1 MRIHISLARISM
13 CCFFLLEGI
22 TARAQSEK
30 ILDAFDIHHTLAYLI
45 AIFLIMLFV
54 MVFANRLYY
63 YREQEA
69 GAEARRINAQLS
81 MILASN
87 KTQTWVYDISQHVF
101 KVYTDD
107 NKEISYFPFDFTQ
120 NYDPSDVGAIRNTI
134 KSMTAG
140 ETLSE
145 SFLIKGPIPKDAETE
160 QRIYD
165 VNVSVLRHDK
175 HHRPTALLG
184 IQHDITEEKKN
195 GEKVRKLMLR
205 YHNVFNSSLVDMIFY
220 DADGYLTE
228 INDKA
233 CETFCISDRDSLLRR
248 RIKITDIPAYK
259 DLDIEHLDHLL
270 CSSITNID
278 KVKREDEKVPEVLL
292 RGTIYYEVSV
302 RALRNEDGS
311 LRGIVTAG
319 RNITEMVESHHHE
332 RQVSRQ
338 LNTTTKDIQTY
349 IDNINYSL
357 KASNVQLMSYNPE
370 THILELFSD
379 LSKAQY
385 RLTELRAIAL
395 LQEDCHRRARGY
407 FRRMDQ
413 RQKQTFTC
421 TFPTIMRDSRGRDI
435 YLSFH
440 IMPIFTPDGHV
451 THYFGMCRNETEITY
466 TELQLQEE
474 TAKAQDAEQLKNTFL
489 LNMSYELRTPLNA
502 VLGFAELYNNE
513 HSVED
518 EPVFAEEIRKN
529 TNVLLRLIDDILFIS
544 RLDAHMIEFNYQ
556 ECDFVPLFEGWC
568 YMGWSALPPEVKT
581 SVDNPYN
588 HLNVII
594 DQQNLGMVVQKICAN
609 AVYTTHEGRVRA
621 KCEYR
626 HGELM
631 ITIEDTGTGFTA
643 EAKERLFNRFERE
656 TEHDHP
662 GTGLDLPIVK
672 ELLQQMGGTIELQTE
687 PDKGSTFYISVP
699 CEMTSLEKKAEIII

>member
-1 MRIHISLARISM
+1 
-13 CCFFLLEGI
+13 
-22 TARAQSEK
+22 
-30 ILDAFDIHHTLAYLI
+30 
-45 AIFLIMLFV
+45 
-54 MVFANRLYY
+54 
-63 YREQEA
+63 
-69 GAEARRINAQLS
+69 
-81 MILASN
+81 
-87 KTQTWVYDISQHVF
+87 
-101 KVYTDD
+101 
-107 NKEISYFPFDFTQ
+107 
-120 NYDPSDVGAIRNTI
+120 
-134 KSMTAG
+134 
-140 ETLSE
+140 
-145 SFLIKGPIPKDAETE
+145 
-160 QRIYD
+160 
-165 VNVSVLRHDK
+165 
-175 HHRPTALLG
+175 
-184 IQHDITEEKKN
+184 
-195 GEKVRKLMLR
+195 MLR

-395 LQEDCHRRARGY
+395 LKEDCHRRARGY

-440 IMPIFTPDGHV
+440 IMPIFDADGHV

-513 HSVED
+513 HSIED
-518 EPVFAEEIRKN
+518 EPIFAEEIRKN

-544 RLDAHMIEFNYQ
+544 RLDAHMIELNYQ

-568 YMGWSALPPEVKT
+568 YMGWSALSPEVKT

-656 TEHDHP
+656 TEHGHP